1 MESGFHEPTAFMV
14 AFGARHHGKRFSRTD
29 SINHTNAKSRVK
41 RSNASRLMRASRQ
54 NHATDECGRSGQA
67 MFANSRR
74 LPTNSV
80 YRQTPFTDRL
90 RVPTNSVCRRTP
102 FACRHRLQGAIICRQ
117 TLFRAGLFS
126 EGRPFEAPPK
136 GSCAKASLHAR
147 RMKGRAPRQHS
158 GATVVKSPLVF
169 PTNHSTS

>member
-1 MESGFHEPTAFMV
+1 VPGMV

-67 MFANSRR
+67 RFANSRR
-74 LPTNSV
+74 LPT
-80 YRQTPFTDRL
+80 D
-90 RVPTNSVCRRTP
+90 SVCRRTP

>member
-1 MESGFHEPTAFMV
+1 MPGTFIWQTKQTRKNGQLKIDARHHVDWLHLVPGTV

-80 YRQTPFTDRL
+80 YRQTLFTDRL
-90 RVPTNSVCRRTP
+90 RLQTDTVCMQTPLAGSHHLQADTFSGQDFFRKGDRLRPLRKARAQRR
-102 FACRHRLQGAIICRQ
+102 AYMRG
-117 TLFRAGLFS
+117 
-126 EGRPFEAPPK
+126 E
-136 GSCAKASLHAR
+136 
-147 RMKGRAPRQHS
+147 
-158 GATVVKSPLVF
+158 
-169 PTNHSTS
+169 